1 MLLKILN
8 NEGLKEIKDIKNL
21 LLNYNEYIKLFIK
34 DFEER
39 KRNSIFE
46 FLIISFCNNER
57 EDFQKFE
64 KKKNSPNREFKLKR
78 KQKNK
83 VNMKKNK

>member
-64 KKKNSPNREFKLKR
+64 KKKK
-78 KQKNK
+78 
-83 VNMKKNK
+83 